1 MIEDYQFGSMTID
14 GKNYGNDLWL
24 GAKGVRQ
31 WWRKE
36 SHYAT
41 REDILE
47 GLKEKPEVVVIGTG
61 ASGMM
66 EVGTEAK
73 ELISE
78 KKIDLIIKPTGQAVR
93 EYNKLA
99 KEGKN
104 LVGFFHLTC

>member
-1 MIEDYQFGSMTID
+1 MIDDYQFGSMTID

-24 GAKGVRQ
+24 GVKGVGQ

-36 SHYAT
+36 SHYVD

-61 ASGMM
+61 ASGVM
-66 EVGTEAK
+66 EVGVEVGDLLK
-73 ELISE
+73 EKNIA
-78 KKIDLIIKPTGQAVR
+78 LIIKPTREAVR
-93 EYNKLA
+93 EYNRLV

-104 LVGFFHLTC
+104 LIGFFHLTC